1 MISVPAYL
9 KDIVDVKKQTPDTLD
24 LNVHCPCGCN
34 EFMILGNIPE
44 AEEDPEAFCEVHVL
58 KVRCEQCGAERVI
71 FDNRKNGFTAVCT
84 DGAVPKG
91 KEKYDFIPLRKKPSP
106 VSIYIFN
113 PMTPEEYEDEKGK
126 NPPRTNLPT
135 FSPILQSMPSEKFS
149 STRFLKKKQR
159 DTGPKQKSPGKVSPL
174 GITKNQLI

>member
-9 KDIVDVKKQTPDTLD
+9 KDIVEVKKQTPDTLD
-24 LNVHCPCGCN
+24 LNVHCPCGRN

-44 AEEDPEAFCEVHVL
+44 VEEEEDSEAFCEVHVL
-58 KVRCEQCGAERVI
+58 KVKCAQCGAERVI

-91 KEKYDFIPLRKKPSP
+91 KENYDFIQLRKKPSP

-113 PMTPEEYEDEKGK
+113 SMTPEEYEDEKGK
-126 NPPRTNLPT
+126 KPT
-135 FSPILQSMPSEKFS
+135 EDELANVFTDIAIYAV
-149 STRFLKKKQR
+149 
-159 DTGPKQKSPGKVSPL
+159 GKIFKHKVFEEE
-174 GITKNQLI
+174 TA